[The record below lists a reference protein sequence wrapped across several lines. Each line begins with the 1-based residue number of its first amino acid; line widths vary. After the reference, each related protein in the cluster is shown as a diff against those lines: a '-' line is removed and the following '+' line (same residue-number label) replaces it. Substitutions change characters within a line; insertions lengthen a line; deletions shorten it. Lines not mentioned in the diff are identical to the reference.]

1 MHTCIFIGPAGSG
14 KGTQVDLLCEKLA
27 EADSQTPIFHLQT
40 GQYFRSFIQG
50 DTYAAH
56 VARAANAAGE
66 RQPDF
71 LAMWIWSDVFV
82 KNLTGRE
89 HLIIDGSPR
98 SLNEA
103 QNLDI
108 ALKFFKREKPIV
120 FYISL
125 PPELS
130 TERLLER
137 AKKEGRA
144 DDTIEGIKKR
154 AAWFEKDV
162 LPAVNYYRRD
172 RDYTFVEIDGTQDIN
187 KVHEDIMSH
196 LAW

>member
-14 KGTQVDLLCEKLA
+14 KGTQVDLLCKKLA
-27 EADSQTPIFHLQT
+27 EADAQTPIFHLQT

-98 SLNEA
+98 KLEEA
-103 QNLDI
+103 GILDS
-108 ALKFFKREKPIV
+108 AMKFYKRERPV
-120 FYISL
+120 VISIEVG
-125 PPELS
+125 PE
-130 TERLLER
+130 
-137 AKKEGRA
+137 
-144 DDTIEGIKKR
+144 
-154 AAWFEKDV
+154 
-162 LPAVNYYRRD
+162 
-172 RDYTFVEIDGTQDIN
+172 
-187 KVHEDIMSH
+187 
-196 LAW
+196 